1 MQCPSILTR
10 LRILLLRKHKPDR
23 NGENERS
30 PDAMNCLEVT
40 PTFSEN
46 ELTVE
51 FALTT
56 SLPRK
61 AVYLYE
67 VTLHP
72 AIDTYKVPDWCSDWN
87 MGAERNGAKTLNLV
101 NFVRGLTETTVRDH
115 LPKIAQFYFYIKK
128 R

>member
-10 LRILLLRKHKPDR
+10 LRDPIIK
-23 NGENERS
+23 RS
-30 PDAMNCLEVT
+30 PDDMNCLEVR

-67 VTLHP
+67 VTLQIP
-72 AIDTYKVPDWCSDWN
+72 AINTYKVPDWCSDWN

-101 NFVRGLTETTVRDH
+101 NFVRGLTETTVREH